1 MGIVKYNS
9 LYCGDCMGKKIF
21 FTFFA
26 GTFIFLF
33 MIITLISVMDN
44 GVYDNEEESN
54 DNDDESEYITT
65 GISDEIM
72 RYEKYFKK
80 YTKEYNIEGYLDVV
94 MALAMQESGGRHLD
108 VMQSS
113 ESLGLEPNSITSPEK
128 SIKVG
133 VEYFSNVMKKADN
146 DVKLALQ
153 AYNFG
158 VGFIEYANEHGGY
171 SKEVAT
177 DFSLKMA
184 SEQGFSSY
192 GDVEYVDHVM
202 RYLEE
207 DKVVKN
213 DSDGDWGYPL
223 KEVTVNSEFGNR
235 MHPIHNTEKLH
246 SGIDFAC
253 SIGDNVMSVK
263 IGEVVEVNKGN
274 TGYGNY
280 VTIRHEKDEYSRY
293 AHLSKVDVSIGDEL
307 KSGVVIGEC
316 GNTGDSTGAHLHL
329 EHMKDLS
336 NEDSSYENPR
346 KILGLEK
353 D

>member
-1 MGIVKYNS
+1 
-9 LYCGDCMGKKIF
+9 
-21 FTFFA
+21 
-26 GTFIFLF
+26 
-33 MIITLISVMDN
+33 
-44 GVYDNEEESN
+44 
-54 DNDDESEYITT
+54 
-65 GISDEIM
+65 
-72 RYEKYFKK
+72 
-80 YTKEYNIEGYLDVV
+80 
-94 MALAMQESGGRHLD
+94 
-108 VMQSS
+108 
-113 ESLGLEPNSITSPEK
+113 
-128 SIKVG
+128 
-133 VEYFSNVMKKADN
+133 
-146 DVKLALQ
+146 
-153 AYNFG
+153 
-158 VGFIEYANEHGGY
+158 
-171 SKEVAT
+171 
-177 DFSLKMA
+177 
-184 SEQGFSSY
+184 FSSY